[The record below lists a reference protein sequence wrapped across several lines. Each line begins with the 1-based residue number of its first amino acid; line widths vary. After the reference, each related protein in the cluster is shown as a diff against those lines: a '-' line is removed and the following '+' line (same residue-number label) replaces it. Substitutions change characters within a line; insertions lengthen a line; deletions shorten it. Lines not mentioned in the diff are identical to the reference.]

1 MIVVPLA
8 VRDKLL
14 FLENPRN
21 RHLPF
26 RAAAPVDPSALVSYE
41 KVLAFDRLGLPEPRR
56 LKHMRDDAVK
66 AAAHRAHD
74 EGETKEVE
82 EVKHTIFHSQKVE
95 EAEFVLHATKEMKL
109 WLATLHKHEDNE
121 RKENAKFRAKGGS
134 CTLWRGQALTRVAST
149 IAFHPAWYQLP
160 LSIIGELLLWTPPVP
175 RDTFLEENIIALVF
189 AIVGVVSSFG
199 GGKRLMFEAN
209 RLLPGLVVVL
219 VCWVAM
225 VIIVMLLLFLIEA
238 VEKLNAF
245 IVVHKE
251 HLRLKDTALDLE
263 ERLHRHEVRER
274 CVALEALW
282 KDYEEA
288 TMLEDARGMAPS
300 ATDLSSLLAHVEDDP
315 NAAVARENDLFVSA
329 QARIEEQRLGLSR
342 GPMTHELKGPPV
354 MVASPPRLKPLPHRP
369 KRPPPP
375 MPDVARMIMLQNRV
389 VRAFQHPH
397 AVGKAELGPK
407 DLGLTDAQKAK
418 LKLMSLRRTG
428 DAPVVP
434 EPIPQE
440 KPQLV
445 QTTSQRVAELKAE
458 REAAKAE
465 AAKAEE
471 AAPLLSAEEEMA
483 REMEA
488 ARREA
493 EAMMA
498 SFQAAHEESKE
509 PPAADVEA
517 PPQPSATGP
526 RRLAPAFEQHA
537 SPARGGQH
545 HSSSR
550 GGQHASSLRSG
561 ARRKKKGPARRAPG
575 H

>member
-1 MIVVPLA
+1 
-8 VRDKLL
+8 
-14 FLENPRN
+14 
-21 RHLPF
+21 
-26 RAAAPVDPSALVSYE
+26 
-41 KVLAFDRLGLPEPRR
+41 
-56 LKHMRDDAVK
+56 
-66 AAAHRAHD
+66 
-74 EGETKEVE
+74 
-82 EVKHTIFHSQKVE
+82 
-95 EAEFVLHATKEMKL
+95 
-109 WLATLHKHEDNE
+109 
-121 RKENAKFRAKGGS
+121 
-134 CTLWRGQALTRVAST
+134 
-149 IAFHPAWYQLP
+149 
-160 LSIIGELLLWTPPVP
+160 
-175 RDTFLEENIIALVF
+175 
-189 AIVGVVSSFG
+189 
-199 GGKRLMFEAN
+199 MFEAN
-209 RLLPGLVVVL
+209 RLVPGLVVVV

-342 GPMTHELKGPPV
+342 GPMTHEVKGPPV

-418 LKLMSLRRTG
+418 LKLMSLRRKGG

-440 KPQLV
+440 KPELPR
-445 QTTSQRVAELKAE
+445 TTSERVAELKAE
-458 REAAKAE
+458 REAAAAE
-465 AAKAEE
+465 AAKEAE

-509 PPAADVEA
+509 AFAPLFFAGRAARLFFAGRRAGRRSQEKEGTRGERRPPIRA
-517 PPQPSATGP
+517 
-526 RRLAPAFEQHA
+526 
-537 SPARGGQH
+537 
-545 HSSSR
+545 
-550 GGQHASSLRSG
+550 
-561 ARRKKKGPARRAPG
+561 RAPG
-575 H
+575 RRTARGEIDQTCFNKRAA

>member
-1 MIVVPLA
+1 M
-8 VRDKLL
+8 
-14 FLENPRN
+14 
-21 RHLPF
+21 
-26 RAAAPVDPSALVSYE
+26 
-41 KVLAFDRLGLPEPRR
+41 
-56 LKHMRDDAVK
+56 
-66 AAAHRAHD
+66 
-74 EGETKEVE
+74 
-82 EVKHTIFHSQKVE
+82 
-95 EAEFVLHATKEMKL
+95 
-109 WLATLHKHEDNE
+109 
-121 RKENAKFRAKGGS
+121 
-134 CTLWRGQALTRVAST
+134 
-149 IAFHPAWYQLP
+149 
-160 LSIIGELLLWTPPVP
+160 SIIGELLLWTPPVP

-189 AIVGVVSSFG
+189 AIVGVGSSFG

-209 RLLPGLVVVL
+209 RLVPGLVVVV

-225 VIIVMLLLFLIEA
+225 LIIVMLLLFLIEA

-342 GPMTHELKGPPV
+342 GPMTHEVKGPPV

-418 LKLMSLRRTG
+418 LKLMSLRRKGG

-440 KPQLV
+440 EKPELPR
-445 QTTSQRVAELKAE
+445 TTSERVAELKAE
-458 REAAKAE
+458 REAAAAE
-465 AAKAEE
+465 AAKEAE

-509 PPAADVEA
+509 APPADVEA
-517 PPQPSATGP
+517 PQPSATGP

-550 GGQHASSLRSG
+550 GGQHASSLRGDVRGG

>member
-1 MIVVPLA
+1 MHKSNCRDASRVSPL
-8 VRDKLL
+8 D
-14 FLENPRN
+14 
-21 RHLPF
+21 
-26 RAAAPVDPSALVSYE
+26 SVS
-41 KVLAFDRLGLPEPRR
+41 
-56 LKHMRDDAVK
+56 
-66 AAAHRAHD
+66 
-74 EGETKEVE
+74 T
-82 EVKHTIFHSQKVE
+82 
-95 EAEFVLHATKEMKL
+95 
-109 WLATLHKHEDNE
+109 
-121 RKENAKFRAKGGS
+121 
-134 CTLWRGQALTRVAST
+134 VASSPRMDLVKNYRV
-149 IAFHPAWYQLP
+149 HPTHW
-160 LSIIGELLLWTPPVP
+160 
-175 RDTFLEENIIALVF
+175 
-189 AIVGVVSSFG
+189 
-199 GGKRLMFEAN
+199 
-209 RLLPGLVVVL
+209 
-219 VCWVAM
+219 
-225 VIIVMLLLFLIEA
+225 LIYA
-238 VEKLNAF
+238 Q
-245 IVVHKE
+245 
-251 HLRLKDTALDLE
+251 
-263 ERLHRHEVRER
+263 
-274 CVALEALW
+274 
-282 KDYEEA
+282 A

-418 LKLMSLRRTG
+418 LKLMSLRRKGG

-434 EPIPQE
+434 EPSPE
-440 KPQLV
+440 KRELPR
-445 QTTSQRVAELKAE
+445 TTSERVAELKAE

-465 AAKAEE
+465 AAKEAE

-509 PPAADVEA
+509 APAADVEA
-517 PPQPSATGP
+517 PQPSATGP

-537 SPARGGQH
+537 SPARSALRGGPH
-545 HSSSR
+545 HAASR
-550 GGQHASSLRSG
+550 GG

-575 H
+575 HH

>member
-1 MIVVPLA
+1 
-8 VRDKLL
+8 
-14 FLENPRN
+14 
-21 RHLPF
+21 
-26 RAAAPVDPSALVSYE
+26 
-41 KVLAFDRLGLPEPRR
+41 
-56 LKHMRDDAVK
+56 
-66 AAAHRAHD
+66 
-74 EGETKEVE
+74 
-82 EVKHTIFHSQKVE
+82 
-95 EAEFVLHATKEMKL
+95 
-109 WLATLHKHEDNE
+109 
-121 RKENAKFRAKGGS
+121 
-134 CTLWRGQALTRVAST
+134 
-149 IAFHPAWYQLP
+149 
-160 LSIIGELLLWTPPVP
+160 
-175 RDTFLEENIIALVF
+175 
-189 AIVGVVSSFG
+189 
-199 GGKRLMFEAN
+199 MFEAN
-209 RLLPGLVVVL
+209 RLVPGLVVVL

-282 KDYEEA
+282 NDYEEA

-342 GPMTHELKGPPV
+342 GPMTHEIKGPV

-418 LKLMSLRRTG
+418 LKLMSLRRSG

-445 QTTSQRVAELKAE
+445 QTTSQRVAALKKE
-458 REAAKAE
+458 REAAAAE
-465 AAKAEE
+465 AVKAEE

-509 PPAADVEA
+509 APAADVEA

-537 SPARGGQH
+537 SPSQSASRGGPH
-545 HSSSR
+545 HASSR
-550 GGQHASSLRSG
+550 GG

-575 H
+575 HH

>member
-1 MIVVPLA
+1 
-8 VRDKLL
+8 
-14 FLENPRN
+14 
-21 RHLPF
+21 
-26 RAAAPVDPSALVSYE
+26 
-41 KVLAFDRLGLPEPRR
+41 
-56 LKHMRDDAVK
+56 
-66 AAAHRAHD
+66 
-74 EGETKEVE
+74 
-82 EVKHTIFHSQKVE
+82 
-95 EAEFVLHATKEMKL
+95 
-109 WLATLHKHEDNE
+109 
-121 RKENAKFRAKGGS
+121 
-134 CTLWRGQALTRVAST
+134 
-149 IAFHPAWYQLP
+149 
-160 LSIIGELLLWTPPVP
+160 
-175 RDTFLEENIIALVF
+175 
-189 AIVGVVSSFG
+189 
-199 GGKRLMFEAN
+199 
-209 RLLPGLVVVL
+209 
-219 VCWVAM
+219 
-225 VIIVMLLLFLIEA
+225 
-238 VEKLNAF
+238 
-245 IVVHKE
+245 
-251 HLRLKDTALDLE
+251 
-263 ERLHRHEVRER
+263 
-274 CVALEALW
+274 
-282 KDYEEA
+282 
-288 TMLEDARGMAPS
+288 
-300 ATDLSSLLAHVEDDP
+300 VEDDP

-342 GPMTHELKGPPV
+342 GPMTHEVKGPPV

-418 LKLMSLRRTG
+418 LKLMSLRRKGG

-434 EPIPQE
+434 EPSPE
-440 KPQLV
+440 KRELPR
-445 QTTSQRVAELKAE
+445 TTSERVAELKAE

-509 PPAADVEA
+509 DVEA

-545 HSSSR
+545 HSSR
-550 GGQHASSLRSG
+550 GGQHASSLRGG

>member
-41 KVLAFDRLGLPEPRR
+41 KVLGFDRLGLPEPRR

-74 EGETKEVE
+74 EGETKEIE

-189 AIVGVVSSFG
+189 AIVGVGSSFG

-329 QARIEEQRLGLSR
+329 QARIEEQRLALSR

-397 AVGKAELGPK
+397 AVGKAELGSK

-434 EPIPQE
+434 DPSPE
-440 KPQLV
+440 KPELPR
-445 QTTSQRVAELKAE
+445 TTSQRVAALKKE

-509 PPAADVEA
+509 APAADVEA

>member
-1 MIVVPLA
+1 
-8 VRDKLL
+8 
-14 FLENPRN
+14 
-21 RHLPF
+21 
-26 RAAAPVDPSALVSYE
+26 
-41 KVLAFDRLGLPEPRR
+41 
-56 LKHMRDDAVK
+56 
-66 AAAHRAHD
+66 
-74 EGETKEVE
+74 
-82 EVKHTIFHSQKVE
+82 
-95 EAEFVLHATKEMKL
+95 
-109 WLATLHKHEDNE
+109 
-121 RKENAKFRAKGGS
+121 
-134 CTLWRGQALTRVAST
+134 
-149 IAFHPAWYQLP
+149 
-160 LSIIGELLLWTPPVP
+160 
-175 RDTFLEENIIALVF
+175 
-189 AIVGVVSSFG
+189 
-199 GGKRLMFEAN
+199 
-209 RLLPGLVVVL
+209 
-219 VCWVAM
+219 
-225 VIIVMLLLFLIEA
+225 
-238 VEKLNAF
+238 
-245 IVVHKE
+245 
-251 HLRLKDTALDLE
+251 
-263 ERLHRHEVRER
+263 
-274 CVALEALW
+274 
-282 KDYEEA
+282 
-288 TMLEDARGMAPS
+288 
-300 ATDLSSLLAHVEDDP
+300 
-315 NAAVARENDLFVSA
+315 
-329 QARIEEQRLGLSR
+329 
-342 GPMTHELKGPPV
+342 MTHELKGPPG

-428 DAPVVP
+428 GDAPVVP
-434 EPIPQE
+434 EPSPE
-440 KPQLV
+440 KRELPR
-445 QTTSQRVAELKAE
+445 TTSERVAELKAE
-458 REAAKAE
+458 REAAAVE

-509 PPAADVEA
+509 APPADVE
-517 PPQPSATGP
+517 QPSATGP

-550 GGQHASSLRSG
+550 GGQHASSLRGG